1 MDFIT
6 LTLIHL
12 DIYFPY
18 VHSIVMGEEKK
29 HYMFPNHYHYSYS
42 SPNHYHKNAIISPNL
57 ITIYIYIWTIYVDFG
72 IHISSPEA
80 LLRSAM
86 TSPLLPLKELKV
98 ALPLAVTWRMG
109 SRFLPVVVKLP
120 VLSTRHRD
128 FLWIYNWLV
137 VWNMNFMTFHIL
149 GIVIPTDFHIFQR
162 GRYTTNQ
169 IRNMAWVLGISD
181 ISQELWMIYGWQSFG
196 GYLRLAHPSLTMK
209 HGGNI

>member
-1 MDFIT
+1 
-6 LTLIHL
+6 
-12 DIYFPY
+12 
-18 VHSIVMGEEKK
+18 
-29 HYMFPNHYHYSYS
+29 MFPNHYHYSYS

-120 VLSTRHRD
+120 VLSTRHREFFMNLQLVGGLVFYD
-128 FLWIYNWLV
+128 FPYFGNSNPNWLSYFLEGLKPPTNIACLIWV
-137 VWNMNFMTFHIL
+137 FLHFATPARPFHL
-149 GIVIPTDFHIFQR
+149 GDNLASP
-162 GRYTTNQ
+162 
-169 IRNMAWVLGISD
+169 L
-181 ISQELWMIYGWQSFG
+181 IYGTFISSI
-196 GYLRLAHPSLTMK
+196 YIYAYV
-209 HGGNI
+209 